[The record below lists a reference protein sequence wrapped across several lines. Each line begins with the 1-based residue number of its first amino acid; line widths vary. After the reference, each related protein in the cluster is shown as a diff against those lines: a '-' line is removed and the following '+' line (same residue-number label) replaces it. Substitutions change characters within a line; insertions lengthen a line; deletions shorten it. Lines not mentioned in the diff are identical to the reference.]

1 MSAMIVL
8 RLDGEAGF
16 LLVDPAAG
24 TVRPLEADDTLQ
36 TETAAAGTEKF
47 RGVAEAYALP
57 AIPNIPSRKF
67 YLS

>member
-1 MSAMIVL
+1 MNQMIVL
-8 RLDGEAGF
+8 RLDGDAGF

-24 TVRPLEADDTLQ
+24 TVRPIEADDAI
-36 TETAAAGTEKF
+36 TAEAEGTQKF

-57 AIPNIPSRKF
+57 AMPAIPSRKF

>member
-1 MSAMIVL
+1 MNQMIVL
-8 RLDGEAGF
+8 RLDGDAGF

-24 TVRPLEADDTLQ
+24 TVRPIEAEDAITAEAEDTQ
-36 TETAAAGTEKF
+36 KF

-57 AIPNIPSRKF
+57 AMPAIPSRKF

>member
-1 MSAMIVL
+1 MNQMIVL
-8 RLDGEAGF
+8 RLDGDAGF

-24 TVRPLEADDTLQ
+24 TVRPIEAEDAI
-36 TETAAAGTEKF
+36 AAEAEGTQEF

-57 AIPNIPSRKF
+57 AMPAIPSRKF